1 MRRAV
6 IILFLCFYVSI
17 VNSQE
22 TVFEKSNNTIK
33 ESLNDTWL
41 LEGTNDETFKIK
53 SYKPIY
59 MMFTNY
65 VSGVNTTPSSGSGM
79 NYNEDSFDFIDSE
92 LKFQLSFKTR
102 VVNKPFG
109 LPLDL
114 WAAYTQSSRWQI
126 FNGEISRPFR
136 ETNYEPEFMA
146 VFKTNYNF
154 LGMKGSHV
162 LVSFNHQSN
171 GRSNPFSRSWNRI
184 IFEVGLDSNNFS
196 ILIRPWIRLSEDAEL
211 DDNPEIVDF
220 IGKGELILEHYFN
233 NFSIYTAIRHN
244 LRFNNKSAGGIEANL
259 RWHIKKNLAL
269 QAQVFHG
276 YGESLLDYNYKQTM
290 LGLGFLLN

>member
-1 MRRAV
+1 MRRA
-6 IILFLCFYVSI
+6 IIIIFLCFYVSI

-22 TVFEKSNNTIK
+22 TVFEKSNNAIK

-41 LEGTNDETFKIK
+41 LEGTNDEIFKIK

-65 VSGVNTTPSSGSGM
+65 VSGVNIAPSSGSGM

-154 LGMKGSHV
+154 
-162 LVSFNHQSN
+162 
-171 GRSNPFSRSWNRI
+171 
-184 IFEVGLDSNNFS
+184 
-196 ILIRPWIRLSEDAEL
+196 
-211 DDNPEIVDF
+211 
-220 IGKGELILEHYFN
+220 
-233 NFSIYTAIRHN
+233 
-244 LRFNNKSAGGIEANL
+244 
-259 RWHIKKNLAL
+259 
-269 QAQVFHG
+269 
-276 YGESLLDYNYKQTM
+276 
-290 LGLGFLLN
+290 